1 MARVCQYSGK
11 KTTTGHNVSHS
22 QRKTKRT
29 FDINL
34 IKRRFRDPETGLVFV
49 ARISAKSLKTLTKNP
64 RKLLD
69 FARMM
74 RNKSRNRAKRL
85 LKRGIN

>member
-11 KTTTGHNVSHS
+11 KTTSGHNVSHS

-29 FDINL
+29 FAVNL
-34 IKRRFRDPETGLVFV
+34 IRKRLQDPETGEMFV
-49 ARISAKSLKTLTKNP
+49 ARISTKALKTLTKNP
-64 RKLLD
+64 RKMLE

-85 LKRGIN
+85 LKRGVN